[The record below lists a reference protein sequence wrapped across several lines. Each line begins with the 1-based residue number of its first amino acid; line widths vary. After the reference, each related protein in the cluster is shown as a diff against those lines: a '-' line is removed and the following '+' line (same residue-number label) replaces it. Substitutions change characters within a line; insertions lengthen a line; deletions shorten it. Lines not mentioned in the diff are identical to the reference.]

1 MRMAAVRI
9 CCGLCITFGMFA
21 SGGTALA
28 QSDPQAPAS
37 GRTPLIID
45 NQRTDRAQPIAP
57 ARPALAP
64 DNRSGAVDASGGRG
78 ADVVIRGI
86 RFEGSKV
93 PANVAQAASAFVGQ
107 RADGATLQRL
117 SQAMSDAYAQSAV
130 ALYTILIPDQAFG
143 EDVLRVRVIEGRIE
157 AVPIKLDG
165 KRSRQ
170 LDAYAAKLR
179 AEQPLQRPTL
189 ERYISLMRDLP
200 GYALDQQIKPG
211 SSAEAVQLDVAAR
224 RRKPQVRFAYDNR
237 ATQILGDGQF
247 QATATTFGLLR
258 DGDQTDLIASAAP
271 DFHRYRYLSLSH
283 GTALDAEG
291 TRLTLSG
298 GYLRTNPNKSPL
310 RGDARLGGITLSHP
324 LIRSYQRNLTGSLS
338 LDGLNSD
345 NAAFGTLIT
354 SERTRAARLAAA
366 YGQVSP
372 TRSISAGAT
381 LSRGL
386 DILGARAESTLSDA
400 SFRKANAR
408 IGVDQALGKRLIA
421 RLRASGQYSG
431 DPLPAAER
439 FAVGGG
445 EYGRGFEIALFSA
458 DRGAAAL
465 AELAWRPISAKRFA
479 ASELYGF
486 VDGAT
491 VTFVRRGDFASAQY
505 DLASAG
511 GGARLNYNSRAAVS
525 IEFAHPIE
533 RPYFGYRERW
543 QVSVGWT
550 LSLIR

>member
-1 MRMAAVRI
+1 MRVAAAR
-9 CCGLCITFGMFA
+9 TFGILCFA
-21 SGGTALA
+21 LGSVAGGGAARA
-28 QSDPQAPAS
+28 QADPQTPAS

-57 ARPALAP
+57 ARPAP
-64 DNRSGAVDASGGRG
+64 TVGTQSGATDASADRG
-78 ADVVIRGI
+78 AEVVIRGI

-93 PANVAQAASAFVGQ
+93 PANVAEAASVFVG
-107 RADGATLQRL
+107 RHADGATLQQL
-117 SQAMSDAYAQSAV
+117 SQAMSDAYARSPV
-130 ALYTILIPDQAFG
+130 ALYTILIPDQTFSEG
-143 EDVLRVRVIEGRIE
+143 VLRVHVIEGRIE
-157 AVPIKLDG
+157 AVPVKLAG
-165 KRSRQ
+165 KPSAQ
-170 LDAYAAKLR
+170 LDAYAAKLQ

-189 ERYISLMRDLP
+189 ERYVSLMRDLP
-200 GYALDQQIKPG
+200 GYSMDAQITPG
-211 SSAEAVQLDVAAR
+211 TSAGSVQLDVAAK
-224 RRKPQVRFAYDNR
+224 RRKPQMRFAYDNR

-258 DGDQTDLIASAAP
+258 DGDQTDLVASAAP

-283 GTALDAEG
+283 GTAIGHEG

-298 GYLRTNPNKSPL
+298 GYLRTNPRKSPL
-310 RGDARLGGITLSHP
+310 RGDARLGGITLSRP

-354 SERTRAARLAAA
+354 SERTRAARAAAA
-366 YGQVSP
+366 YAQASSR
-372 TRSISAGAT
+372 RSISAGVT

-400 SFRKANAR
+400 SFLKANAR
-408 IGVDQALGKRLIA
+408 FAVDQAIGKRLIA

-431 DPLPAAER
+431 NPLPAAER

-445 EYGRGFEIALFSA
+445 EFGRGFEIALFSA
-458 DRGAAAL
+458 DRGAAGL
-465 AELAWRPISAKRFA
+465 AELAWRPISSKRFA

-491 VTFVRRGDFASAQY
+491 VTFVRRGEYASAQY

-511 GGARLNYNSRAAVS
+511 GGARLNYNNRAAIS
-525 IEFAHPIE
+525 IELAHPIE
-533 RPYFGYRERW
+533 RPYFGYKERW
-543 QVSVGWT
+543 QVSIGWT
-550 LSLIR
+550 VSLVR